1 MTVFKNYF
9 KIMKQ
14 YRTTI
19 IIYTVIFVALAVFAT
34 NTGVKT
40 NDFTAIKPNV
50 AIINNDNETVLIQ
63 GFNDYLKEN
72 AKIKSVKEDEESLR
86 DALFFRVVDYILI
99 IPENFTEDF
108 ITLKNPKIETMNIP
122 DSYGAIY
129 TEILLDRFLNISKV
143 YAASGM
149 NQEEI
154 IENIKVDLKQQGE
167 VFYSEK
173 TSMTNVGY
181 INYYYNFS
189 NYTFLAISVYIIGM
203 IMNAF
208 NDTKIKRR
216 NLVSNF
222 SYKKI
227 NRQLFAGNFCLMLLI
242 WSIYVG
248 ISIVLYPKAM
258 FTNYGLLLIIN
269 SLVFSVTVL
278 SIGFLIG
285 NLVRNREATDGIV
298 NVIALGSSFICGAF
312 VPQEFLGNF
321 VLSIAKFLP
330 SYWYI
335 KTNNDIVELTN
346 FSLDKLRPIFTN
358 MIIVLAF
365 GVLFFIITNMV
376 TKLKLKKG

>member
-34 NTGVKT
+34 NSGVKT

-50 AIINNDNETVLIQ
+50 AIINNDNETVLVE

-72 AKIKSVKEDEESLR
+72 AIIKSVKNNEESLR
-86 DALFFRVVDYILI
+86 DSLFFRVVDYILI

-129 TEILLDRFLNISKV
+129 TEILLDRFLNIAKV

-149 NQEEI
+149 DQEEI
-154 IENIKVDLKQQGE
+154 IENIKIDLKQQGE

-248 ISIVLYPKAM
+248 ISIILYPKAM

-285 NLVRNREATDGIV
+285 NLVKNREATDGIV

-346 FSLDKLRPIFTN
+346 FSLDKLGPIFTN

-365 GVLFFIITNMV
+365 GVLFFIITNIV
-376 TKLKLKKG
+376 TKLKLKKS

>member
-40 NDFTAIKPNV
+40 NDFTAIKPNI

-248 ISIVLYPKAM
+248 ISIILYPKAM

-278 SIGFLIG
+278 SIGF
-285 NLVRNREATDGIV
+285 
-298 NVIALGSSFICGAF
+298 
-312 VPQEFLGNF
+312 
-321 VLSIAKFLP
+321 
-330 SYWYI
+330 
-335 KTNNDIVELTN
+335 
-346 FSLDKLRPIFTN
+346 
-358 MIIVLAF
+358 
-365 GVLFFIITNMV
+365 
-376 TKLKLKKG
+376 